1 MVSFIFIDIKVQRS
15 YMSAHVLLILLHELG
30 KKRLN
35 ARFAEH
41 FDSFS
46 QRVTKVKNTGA
57 RMLDSIYH
65 MTFR

>member
-1 MVSFIFIDIKVQRS
+1 
-15 YMSAHVLLILLHELG
+15 MSAHVLLILLHELG